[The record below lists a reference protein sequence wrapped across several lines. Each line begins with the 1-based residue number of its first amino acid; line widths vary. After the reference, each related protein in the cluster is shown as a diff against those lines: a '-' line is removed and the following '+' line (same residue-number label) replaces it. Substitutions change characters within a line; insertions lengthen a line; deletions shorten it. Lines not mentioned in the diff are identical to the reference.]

1 MNDVRTKFWDA
12 LKSLNEELK
21 TDRAVA
27 RRFEE
32 DPIRLLREKNVD
44 IEVPME
50 SGMVKFSNLLEN
62 LSNNERKATLAS
74 LIEIST
80 IPDFERPAVMTP
92 IANANVGAN
101 ANANANANVNAN
113 ANANVNGMTAEESLI
128 DMSTIVT
135 LPSDYDASAFAKKMN
150 EMKMNEPRQKALL
163 KRALSDPDSLI
174 SARTAGDA
182 EIRTA
187 KYAFRGVVFEVEGLL
202 RNNQLLILKAEI
214 VV

>member
-1 MNDVRTKFWDA
+1 
-12 LKSLNEELK
+12 
-21 TDRAVA
+21 
-27 RRFEE
+27 
-32 DPIRLLREKNVD
+32 
-44 IEVPME
+44 
-50 SGMVKFSNLLEN
+50 LEN